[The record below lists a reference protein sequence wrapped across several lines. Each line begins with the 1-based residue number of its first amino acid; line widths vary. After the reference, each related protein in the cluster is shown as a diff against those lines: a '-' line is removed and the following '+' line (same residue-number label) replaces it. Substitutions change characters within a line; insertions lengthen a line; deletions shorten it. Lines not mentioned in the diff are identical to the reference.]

1 MIKLTEDAAKQ
12 ILIQAKQSGAIDEPL
27 RIAVRQGNSG
37 DFQYLMGF
45 DEVKEGDN
53 QFEARGV
60 KLVIAEND
68 VPLVSNMEVD
78 RGFFNAL
85 RATKDIWRISPL
97 FPFIKKSLSP
107 TLQTIQKPP
116 RIIMVFSE
124 TLHIIINTFH
134 IFRSKLKDNFLVGFQ
149 VKDSGVFAL
158 CQEGIFCQQF

>member
-78 RGFFNAL
+78 YVEIEGEE
-85 RATKDIWRISPL
+85 KE
-97 FPFIKKSLSP
+97 FIFKNP
-107 TLQTIQKPP
+107 NDPNYKPP
-116 RIIMVFSE
+116 TE
-124 TLHIIINTFH
+124 L
-134 IFRSKLKDNFLVGFQ
+134 
-149 VKDSGVFAL
+149 
-158 CQEGIFCQQF
+158 